1 MFSSYVTNSSH
12 IHLPS
17 PPRQHFVHLK
27 NKTRPIKTNL
37 FCLNILGCVTF
48 HWSIVN
54 TSGATWE
61 VGHEVPHLV
70 RNYWHLT
77 SCSGKESQLSVRDLN
92 LRWVT
97 EFQSEQSGSLEIRLS
112 ISLEKAAYLMSH
124 SIQKV
129 ILLI

>member
-61 VGHEVPHLV
+61 VGHEVPHL
-70 RNYWHLT
+70 
-77 SCSGKESQLSVRDLN
+77 GKELLAFDKLFREGESTFRKRSESQMGNR
-92 LRWVT
+92 
-97 EFQSEQSGSLEIRLS
+97 IP
-112 ISLEKAAYLMSH
+112 I
-124 SIQKV
+124 
-129 ILLI
+129 